1 MKTIEQQ
8 VADTILQ
15 NPTDEIT
22 IGERAY
28 PIGQPTPAT
37 LILVSGLVSQLP
49 DMDANSDN
57 VLAEVLVKAKD
68 CRIIGK
74 ILAALIL
81 GAKRIKE
88 NRKIQVTAEYTEK
101 RWSWKKFRTETI
113 RHKEVSYE
121 GEYQYLSKQVLDECT
136 TEQLRELITRRLL
149 EMQVADFFALTT
161 SLSAI
166 NLLKR
171 TKEVETAFGD

>member
-15 NPTDEIT
+15 QPTDEIT
-22 IGERAY
+22 IGGRTY

-37 LILVSGLVSQLP
+37 LIMVSGLVSQLP
-49 DMDANSDN
+49 EIDPKSDN
-57 VLAEVLVKAKD
+57 ILVEVLAKAKD

-74 ILAALIL
+74 VLAALIL

-88 NRKIQVTAEYTEK
+88 NNKIKVTIEHVEK
-101 RWSWKKFRTETI
+101 RWSWTKFRVETI
-113 RHKEVSYE
+113 RHKEVNYE
-121 GEYQYLSKQVLDECT
+121 SEYQYLAKQVLEECT
-136 TEQLRELITRRLL
+136 VEQLRELLTRRLL
-149 EMQVADFFALTT
+149 EMQVADFFAVTT
-161 SLSAI
+161 SLCVT

-171 TKEVETAFGD
+171 TKEVETASGD

>member
-15 NPTDEIT
+15 NPTDEII
-22 IGERAY
+22 IGGRTY

-37 LILVSGLVSQLP
+37 LIMISGLVSQLP
-49 DMDANSDN
+49 EMDANADN
-57 VLAEVLVKAKD
+57 ILIEVLAKAKD

-74 ILAALIL
+74 VLAALIL

-88 NRKIQVTAEYTEK
+88 NRKIKFVVEHTER
-101 RWSWKKFRTETI
+101 RWSWKHLCFKNTTR
-113 RHKEVSYE
+113 KEVTYE
-121 GEYQYLSKQVLDECT
+121 PEYQYLSKQVLDECT
-136 TEQLRELITRRLL
+136 VEQLRELLTRRML
-149 EMQVADFFALTT
+149 EMQVADFFAVTT
-161 SLSAI
+161 SLCVT

-171 TKEVETAFGD
+171 TKEVAIASGD